1 MIKVAVTGCAG
12 NMGAKIVKTVQEQE
26 NMEVVLGIER
36 PNTPLEGKDLGE
48 QIALGTMGVEIIDSQ
63 NLEEALNDIKPDVLV
78 DFTIAAAA
86 VETVKVC
93 AKCGVNVVVGTTG
106 ISDEQLDEMYKVIE
120 DNGVKGV
127 ISPNM
132 ATGVNVFFEIVG
144 QVAKI
149 LGQEYDVEI
158 IEAHH
163 HNKQD
168 SPSGTAKRAAEI
180 VAKNLDLNLKENA
193 CYGREG
199 MVGARPENEIGIHA
213 VRGGDIVGD
222 HTVMFAGDGERIEV
236 THRASTRQ
244 AFVNGVIRAINYL
257 MTKQDKT
264 IAGMNDVLDLNF

>member
-12 NMGAKIVKTVQEQE
+12 NMGSKIIKTVEAQD
-26 NMEVVLGIER
+26 NMEVVLGIEM
-36 PNTPLEGKDLGE
+36 PNSPLAGKDLGE
-48 QIALGTMGVEIIDSQ
+48 QIGLGKMGVEIIASED
-63 NLEEALNDIKPDVLV
+63 LEKSLKEIKPNVLV
-78 DFTIAAAA
+78 DFTIAKAA
-86 VETVKVC
+86 VETVKIC

-106 ISDEQLDEMYKVIE
+106 LTDEQLDVIHTAIKE
-120 DNGVKGV
+120 NNIKAV

-149 LGQEYDVEI
+149 LGHEYDVEI

-168 SPSGTAKRAAEI
+168 APSGTAKRAAEI
-180 VAKNLDLNLKENA
+180 VAENLDLNLKDNA

-199 MVGARPENEIGIHA
+199 MVGKRPKDEIAMHA

-236 THRASTRQ
+236 IHRASTRQ
-244 AFVNGVIRAINYL
+244 AFVNGVIRAINYQA
-257 MTKQDKT
+257 TKQDKN
-264 IAGMNDVLDLNF
+264 IADMFDVLGL

>member
-12 NMGAKIVKTVQEQE
+12 NMGSRIIRTVQAQD
-26 NMEVVLGIER
+26 NMEVVLGIEI

-48 QIALGTMGVEIIDSQ
+48 QLGLGTMGVEIIGSQ
-63 NLEEALNDIKPDVLV
+63 NLKEGLESVKPDVLV
-78 DFTIAAAA
+78 DFTIASAA
-86 VETVKVC
+86 VETVKTC
-93 AKCGVNVVVGTTG
+93 AECGVNVVVGTTG
-106 ISDEQLDEMYKVIE
+106 LTDEQLDVMHKAIK
-120 DNGVKGV
+120 DNDVKAV

-149 LGQEYDVEI
+149 LGNDYDVEI

-168 SPSGTAKRAAEI
+168 APSGTAKRAAEI
-180 VAKNLDLNLKENA
+180 IAENLDLNLKENA

-199 MVGARPENEIGIHA
+199 MVGKRPKDEIGIHA

-236 THRASTRQ
+236 VHRASSRQ
-244 AFVNGVIRAINYL
+244 AFANGVIRAINYQN
-257 MTKQDKT
+257 TKQDKN
-264 IAGMNDVLDLNF
+264 IADMFDVLGL

>member
-12 NMGAKIVKTVQEQE
+12 NMGSKIVKTVQSQE
-26 NMEVVLGIER
+26 NMEVVMGIEI
-36 PNTPLEGKDLGE
+36 PNSQLAGKDLGE
-48 QIALGTMGVEIIDSQ
+48 QIGLGTMGVKIIGSQ
-63 NLEEALNDIKPDVLV
+63 DLKAELEKVQPDVLV
-78 DFTIAAAA
+78 DFTIASAA
-86 VETVKVC
+86 VETVKIC
-93 AKCGVNVVVGTTG
+93 AECGVNVVVGTTG
-106 ISDEQLDEMYKVIE
+106 LTDEQLEVMHTAIKE
-120 DNGVKGV
+120 NNVKAV

-180 VAKNLDLNLKENA
+180 VAENLDLNLKETA

-199 MVGARPENEIGIHA
+199 MVGKRPKDEIGIHA

-236 THRASTRQ
+236 IHRASTRQ
-244 AFVNGVIRAINYL
+244 AFVNGVIRAINYQND
-257 MTKQDKT
+257 KQDKN
-264 IAGMNDVLDLNF
+264 IADMFDVLGL

>member
-1 MIKVAVTGCAG
+1 MIRVAVTGCAG
-12 NMGAKIVKTVQEQE
+12 NMGSKIVKTVQQQD
-26 NMEVVLGIER
+26 NMEVVLGIEM
-36 PNTPLEGKDLGE
+36 PASPLAGKDLGE
-48 QIALGTMGVEIIDSQ
+48 QIGLGKMGVPIIASEDLADGLQ
-63 NLEEALNDIKPDVLV
+63 EYKPDVLV
-78 DFTIAAAA
+78 DFTIAQAA
-86 VETVKVC
+86 VTTVKTC
-93 AKCGVNVVVGTTG
+93 AQNKVNVVVGTTG
-106 ISDEQLDEMYKVIE
+106 ISDEQLAEMNVAIV
-120 DNGVKGV
+120 DNGIKAV

-149 LGQEYDVEI
+149 LGEDYDVEI

-168 SPSGTAKRAAEI
+168 APSGTAKKAAEV
-180 VAKNLDLNLKENA
+180 VAENLNLSLKENA

-199 MVGARPENEIGIHA
+199 MVGKRPENELGIHA

-236 THRASTRQ
+236 IHRASTRQ

-257 MTKQDKT
+257 INKQDKPV
-264 IAGMNDVLDLNF
+264 ADMKDVLDLN

>member
-12 NMGAKIVKTVQEQE
+12 NMGSKIVRTVQEQE
-26 NMEVVLGIER
+26 NMEVVLGIEM
-36 PNTPLEGKDLGE
+36 PNTPLAGKDLGE
-48 QIALGTMGVEIIDSQ
+48 HLALGTLGVEIIGSE
-63 NLEEALNDIKPDVLV
+63 NLKEGLQKTKPDVLV

-86 VETVKVC
+86 VETVKTC
-93 AKCGVNVVVGTTG
+93 AECGVNVVVGTTG
-106 ISDEQLDEMYKVIE
+106 LNDEQLEVMHNAIKDNNLKAVIT
-120 DNGVKGV
+120 
-127 ISPNM
+127 PNM

-149 LGQEYDVEI
+149 LGHEYDVEI

-180 VAKNLDLNLKENA
+180 VAENLDLNLNEHA

-199 MVGARPENEIGIHA
+199 QVGKRPKDEIGIHA
-213 VRGGDIVGD
+213 IRGGDIVGD
-222 HTVMFAGDGERIEV
+222 HTVLFAGDGERIEV

-244 AFVNGVIRAINYL
+244 AFVNGVIRAINYQYD
-257 MTKQDKT
+257 KQDKA
-264 IAGMNDVLDLNF
+264 IADMFDVLGL

>member
-12 NMGAKIVKTVQEQE
+12 NMGSKIIKSVQEQE
-26 NMEVVLGIER
+26 NMEVVLGIEM
-36 PNTPLEGKDLGE
+36 PNSPLAGNDLGE
-48 QIALGTMGVEIIDSQ
+48 QIGIGTMGVEIIASN
-63 NLEEALNDIKPDVLV
+63 NLEDKLNEIKPDVLV
-78 DFTIAAAA
+78 DFTIASAA
-86 VETVKVC
+86 VETVKIC

-106 ISDEQLDEMYKVIE
+106 IKDDQLEIMHKAIK
-120 DNGVKGV
+120 DNNIKAV

-158 IEAHH
+158 VEAHH

-168 SPSGTAKRAAEI
+168 APSGTAKRAAEI
-180 VAKNLDLNLKENA
+180 VAENLNLNLNDKA

-199 MVGARPENEIGIHA
+199 MVGKRPENEIGIHA

-222 HTVMFAGDGERIEV
+222 HTVMFCGDGERIEV
-236 THRASTRQ
+236 IHRASTRQ

-257 MTKQDKT
+257 MSSQEKT
-264 IAGMNDVLDLNF
+264 IADMFDVLGL